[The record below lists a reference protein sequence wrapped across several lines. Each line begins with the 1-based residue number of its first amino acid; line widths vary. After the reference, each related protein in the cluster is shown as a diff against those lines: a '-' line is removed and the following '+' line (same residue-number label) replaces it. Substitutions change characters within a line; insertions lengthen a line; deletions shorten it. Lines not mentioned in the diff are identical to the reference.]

1 MADCVEKIVHEQ
13 CGSKNLQVF
22 LNEDGSYT
30 GFCFGCGKFVADP
43 YHDKPKDYKPTFIR
57 KTKEQIQAEIAD
69 ITDYRTVDL
78 PDRKLKAYALEYFGV
93 KIGLSEEDGHTPITH
108 HYPYHNE
115 SGELVGYKNRI
126 IENKKMWSVGDLKQA
141 VFFGW
146 HQAIVATGKTL
157 YITEG
162 ECDAVALFQILKDA
176 NASTEFKDRNPP
188 VVSLPKGA
196 GHAASALAMML
207 PMINKHFKEITLVFD
222 MDEAGRQAVEECLKI
237 CPHAKVAPLPVKDV
251 NDGLIQ
257 GRSKAVKDAVLFKA
271 EKPKNTRLIQGNS
284 LHHEAKEPAK
294 WGLPW
299 PWKGINELT
308 RGIRTGETIYFGAAQ
323 KMGKSE
329 IVNTLAAHFIKE
341 FGWKVFLIKPE
352 EANKKTYKM
361 VAGKL
366 VGKKFHDPKV
376 EFDERAYDEAGEIIG
391 DNLYL
396 LNLYQELTWE
406 GLKED
411 IRVAAQSGCKAV
423 FIDPITNLTN
433 GMNAGD
439 ANTKL
444 QEIAQSLAALAL
456 DLDIV
461 ILIFCHLRNP
471 DSGTP
476 HERGGE
482 VLSSQFAGSRA
493 MARSCNLMVGIEGN
507 RDPSLTEEER
517 NLRHLVVLENR
528 ETGEVGRYPVYWNP
542 VTTLFTE
549 VQI

>member
-1 MADCVEKIVHEQ
+1 M
-13 CGSKNLQVF
+13 
-22 LNEDGSYT
+22 
-30 GFCFGCGKFVADP
+30 
-43 YHDKPKDYKPTFIR
+43 
-57 KTKEQIQAEIAD
+57 
-69 ITDYRTVDL
+69 
-78 PDRKLKAYALEYFGV
+78 
-93 KIGLSEEDGHTPITH
+93 
-108 HYPYHNE
+108 
-115 SGELVGYKNRI
+115 
-126 IENKKMWSVGDLKQA
+126 
-141 VFFGW
+141 
-146 HQAIVATGKTL
+146 
-157 YITEG
+157 
-162 ECDAVALFQILKDA
+162 
-176 NASTEFKDRNPP
+176 
-188 VVSLPKGA
+188 
-196 GHAASALAMML
+196 
-207 PMINKHFKEITLVFD
+207 
-222 MDEAGRQAVEECLKI
+222 
-237 CPHAKVAPLPVKDV
+237 
-251 NDGLIQ
+251 
-257 GRSKAVKDAVLFKA
+257 
-271 EKPKNTRLIQGNS
+271 
-284 LHHEAKEPAK
+284 
-294 WGLPW
+294 
-299 PWKGINELT
+299 
-308 RGIRTGETIYFGAAQ
+308 
-323 KMGKSE
+323 
-329 IVNTLAAHFIKE
+329 
-341 FGWKVFLIKPE
+341 FLIKPE